1 MARDAVAGANYP
13 ASRDDLVQS
22 ARDSGADPAVVDVL
36 TVIPDD
42 QYDSP
47 DAVIIEVIE
56 VDDDE

>member
-1 MARDAVAGANYP
+1 M
-13 ASRDDLVQS
+13 QS

-56 VDDDE
+56 VDDE